1 MAILFSILAW
11 EIPWPEEPG
20 GLHLMGSQRI
30 RHYLATE
37 HARTSYSS
45 IAFRSTGGWRPAR
58 ISQLSLTAGF
68 HYGNNTG
75 VTDKI

>member
-1 MAILFSILAW
+1 MWVQSLGWEDPLEKERATLSSILAW

-37 HARTSYSS
+37 HAHTSYSS
-45 IAFRSTGGWRPAR
+45 IAFSSTGGW
-58 ISQLSLTAGF
+58 
-68 HYGNNTG
+68 
-75 VTDKI
+75 K